1 MKKFL
6 FAGFAAAILAGCSS
20 EPENVTT
27 ILDAKCETVATGAE
41 GNFVVKCP
49 VTEQLTE
56 IQSKEADSMFVSGR
70 DYYDFDAYA
79 ADAEHIYVEVN
90 PNASNGDQ
98 PIYRV
103 MVKTPVFD
111 ENAKY
116 SVMYVVPVE
125 PAVAE

>member
-56 IQSKEADSMFVSGR
+56 IQSKEADSVFSAGE
-70 DYYDFDAYA
+70 YDLNAYA

-90 PNASNGDQ
+90 GDAG
-98 PIYRV
+98 YRV
-103 MVKTPVFD
+103 MVKNPVFD